1 LTLDTLAMPNSDKSL
16 EDQVGDIRNLLREPL
31 ALCAWGGCAA
41 RFDPEKPAPAGW
53 VALSISSSTDPPVC
67 VRTAVLCPKHAKE
80 LDGLLKGIGGR
91 LGDIVAKGS
100 V

>member
-1 LTLDTLAMPNSDKSL
+1 MPTSDKSL

-80 LDGLLKGIGGR
+80 LDSVLKGIGGR
-91 LGDIVAKGS
+91 LGDIVAEGS

>member
-1 LTLDTLAMPNSDKSL
+1 MPNSDKSL

-53 VALSISSSTDPPVC
+53 VAVSISSSTDPPVC

-80 LDGLLKGIGGR
+80 LDHVLKGIGGR
-91 LGDIVAKGS
+91 LVAEES

>member
-1 LTLDTLAMPNSDKSL
+1 MSYDDPL
-16 EDQVGDIRNLLREPL
+16 EKQIRDVRNLLAEPL

-53 VALSISSSTDPPVC
+53 VALSVSSSTDPPVC

-80 LDGLLKGIGGR
+80 LDGSLKGIGGQ
-91 LGDIVAKGS
+91 LGDIVAEGS
-100 V
+100 D

>member
-1 LTLDTLAMPNSDKSL
+1 MPNSDKNL

-91 LGDIVAKGS
+91 LGDIVAEGS